1 MTEIQVEPLL
11 EKIYPALL
19 EHLDKKCITQPLVV
33 GIHTGGAWVAKRLYD
48 RLSDDGLI
56 NEPLGTLD
64 ISFYRDDF
72 SQAGLNPKVKTS
84 SLPVAT
90 EGRDIILV
98 DDVIMSGR
106 TCRAALNALFEY
118 GRPASVTLV
127 ALLDLTAREL
137 PVQADIVG
145 QQLEL
150 EADKRIKLSG
160 PENLRLEVRLLSPQ
174 NS

>member
-11 EKIYPALL
+11 EQIYPALL
-19 EHLDKKCITQPLVV
+19 EHIKKKSIKEPLVI
-33 GIHTGGAWVAKRLYD
+33 GIHTGGAWIAKRLYE
-48 RLSDDGLI
+48 RLTADGLSH
-56 NEPLGTLD
+56 EQLGTLD

-72 SQAGLNPKVKTS
+72 SRAGLNPKVKTT

-137 PVQADIVG
+137 PIQADIIG
-145 QQLEL
+145 RHLEL
-150 EADKRIKLSG
+150 KPSERIKLSG
-160 PENLRLEVRLLSPQ
+160 PENLRLEVRSLAPK